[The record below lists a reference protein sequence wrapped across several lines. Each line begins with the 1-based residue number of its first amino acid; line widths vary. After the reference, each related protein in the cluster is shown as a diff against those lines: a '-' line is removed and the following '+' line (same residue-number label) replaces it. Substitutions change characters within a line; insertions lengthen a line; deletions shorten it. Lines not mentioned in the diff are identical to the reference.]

1 MPTTQRC
8 VRISVLRHS
17 PCVSARCG
25 HNLLLADPSAPGL
38 GIWWFSEE
46 VRPGLAATWQRTRL
60 FSLLEM
66 CSICCACALTA
77 GSFQKG
83 CLNRRL
89 RHCPCSQKCEDRSV
103 CRARAWAL
111 PHSERAFSCTTV
123 PFFPIVGFCVDL

>member
-38 GIWWFSEE
+38 GIWWLSEG

-60 FSLLEM
+60 FSLLSM
-66 CSICCACALTA
+66 L
-77 GSFQKG
+77 
-83 CLNRRL
+83 CL
-89 RHCPCSQKCEDRSV
+89 CTD
-103 CRARAWAL
+103 CRVFPEGLSEPQAEAL
-111 PHSERAFSCTTV
+111 P
-123 PFFPIVGFCVDL
+123 L